1 MSVYSQNELSKFGP
15 NDAWIKLFELVP
27 KGSDVLDI
35 GCSSGNLG
43 LALKQQKDVHV
54 VGVDI
59 DEGDLKEAK
68 KHLDAVH
75 LLNVESDDLSGLGK
89 FDVVIMADVI
99 EHLVNPVPA
108 LKKIKQLLKPKGRL
122 VFSIPNMANVTTRV
136 ELLKG
141 RFEYKDFGLLDRTH
155 LHFYDE
161 AEVNRVFIESGLNVL
176 KTDCTVRDIPEDILV
191 KDLASVG
198 IALTP
203 KLQQNLKESKGLIYQ
218 FIGYAE
224 PSAKPKSFTAKTSS
238 DLDSVSKQMR
248 EMDEALAASNLQAKI
263 LSDKVKELQK
273 HADDVNAQ
281 LQGVLQSRGWRAL
294 SKAHKIKHSITHIG
308 RTKAKK

>member
-1 MSVYSQNELSKFGP
+1 MSIYSHNKLTQFGS
-15 NDAWIKLFELVP
+15 NDAWVKLFKLIP
-27 KGSDVLDI
+27 AGSRVLDI

-43 LALKQQKDVHV
+43 MALKRDKDVHV

-59 DEGDLKEAK
+59 DENDLKIAK

-75 LLNVESDDLSGLGK
+75 QLNVETDALSTLGR
-89 FDVVIMADVI
+89 FDIIIMADVI
-99 EHLVNPVPA
+99 EHLINPVLA
-108 LKKIKQLLKPKGRL
+108 LKKIKHLLKPNGRL

-155 LHFYDE
+155 MHFYDE
-161 AEVNRVFIESGLNVL
+161 KEVNRVFIESGFNVL

-191 KDLASVG
+191 KDLSSVG
-198 IALTP
+198 IVLTP
-203 KLQQNLKESKGLIYQ
+203 KLNKKLKESKGLIYQ

-224 PSAKPKSFTAKTSS
+224 PSNNPKNFVAQTTS

-248 EMDEALAASNLQAKI
+248 EMNEALEKKDQQI
-263 LSDKVKELQK
+263 LALNNKVKELQK
-273 HADDVNAQ
+273 RADDINTE
-281 LQGVLQSRGWRAL
+281 LQNIIYSRGWRLL
-294 SKAHKIKHSITHIG
+294 SKAHKAKHIITHIG
-308 RTKAKK
+308 TRKK